1 MHTILVV
8 DDDAAVCRI
17 IKAMLEAEG
26 DYTVLV
32 AMDGKPGLKIARRN
46 RPDLILLDIALP
58 TMDGISVL
66 KELRHDPKT
75 EFIPVVMV
83 TASADEENIRSAMSE
98 LAEHYIVKP
107 FSRAQLLDA
116 VEKTLALRSKG

>member
-26 DYTVLV
+26 DYAVLV